1 LGDYCNT
8 QGLQDT
14 LFETDMRDV
23 SIIGIGQTPVA
34 EHWEKSLKDLAAEA
48 IRAAINDAHV
58 ERVDALYV
66 GNMCSGTLN
75 GQEHLGAFISDWV
88 GLRGVEAFKV
98 EAACGSGAAALRLG
112 YVAVAGELADCVV
125 VAGVEK
131 MTDRPSAQVTAA
143 LAMASDGDFEAQNGL
158 SFVAL
163 NALLMR
169 RYMHEYGVCHGDF
182 APFAIN
188 AHKNAMGNP
197 NALFPHAVTA
207 EDFCT
212 AKMIAD
218 PVNLLDS
225 SPVCDG
231 AAAVVL
237 CSTELA
243 RSFAARPVRIRA
255 SAAATDTIALH
266 DRRDLLGLEAATLS
280 ANKAYKQ
287 AKVKPSDID
296 LFELHD
302 AFTIMSV
309 LSLEACGFAPRGR
322 GVRLGTE
329 GDITIGGQIPIT
341 TMGGLKARGHP
352 VGATGIY
359 QVIEVAQQLREQAG
373 ANQVRDAR
381 LGMAQ
386 NIGGSGATVVTTILE
401 AAD

>member
-1 LGDYCNT
+1 
-8 QGLQDT
+8 
-14 LFETDMRDV
+14 MRDV
-23 SIIGIGQTPVA
+23 SIIGIGQTPVG
-34 EHWEKSLKDLAAEA
+34 EHWEKSLKELAAEA
-48 IRAAINDAHV
+48 VLGAIEDAQV
-58 ERVDALYV
+58 EHVDALYV

-75 GQEHLGAFISDWV
+75 GQEHLGALIADWV
-88 GLRGVEAFKV
+88 GLRGVEAVKI

-112 YVAVAGELADCVV
+112 YVAVAGELADFVV

-131 MTDRPSAQVTAA
+131 MTDRPSDQVTAA

-169 RYMHEYGVCHGDF
+169 RYMHEYNVRHGDF

-188 AHKNAMGNP
+188 AHKNAVNNP
-197 NALFPHAVTA
+197 HALFPHAVTA
-207 EDFCT
+207 HDFCT

-237 CSTELA
+237 CPTALA
-243 RSFAARPVRIRA
+243 RKFAARPVRIRA

-266 DRRDLLGLEAATLS
+266 DRRDLLGLEGAALS
-280 ANKAYKQ
+280 AAKAYSQ
-287 AKVKPSDID
+287 AKVTTEDID

-309 LSLEACGFAPRGR
+309 LSLEACGFAERGR

-329 GDITIGGQIPIT
+329 GDITIGGRIPIT

-359 QVIEVAQQLREQAG
+359 QVIEVALQLREQAG
-373 ANQVRDAR
+373 ANQVRNAR

-386 NIGGSGATVVTTILE
+386 NVGGSGATVVTTILE
-401 AAD
+401 AVE

>member
-1 LGDYCNT
+1 
-8 QGLQDT
+8 
-14 LFETDMRDV
+14 MRDV
-23 SIIGIGQTPVA
+23 SIVGIGQTPVG
-34 EHWEKSLKDLAAEA
+34 EHWDKSLKELAGAAVQSA
-48 IRAAINDAHV
+48 IKDAQV
-58 ERVDALYV
+58 ERVDALYI
-66 GNMCSGTLN
+66 GNMLSGVLN
-75 GQEHLGAFISDWV
+75 GQEHLGALVSDWV
-88 GLRGVEAFKV
+88 GLRGVEAVKI

-112 YVAVAGELADCVV
+112 YVAVAGELADFVV

-131 MTDRPSAQVTAA
+131 MTDRPSNQVTAA
-143 LAMASDGDFEAQNGL
+143 LAMASDGDFEEQNGL

-169 RYMHEYGVCHGDF
+169 RYMHEYGVSHRDF
-182 APFAIN
+182 APFSIN
-188 AHKNAMGNP
+188 AHNNAVGNP
-197 NALFPHAVTA
+197 NALFTHPVTVD
-207 EDFCT
+207 DFCA

-231 AAAVVL
+231 AAAVML
-237 CSTELA
+237 CPTEIA
-243 RSFAARPVRIRA
+243 RKLTARPVRIRA

-266 DRRDLLGLEAATLS
+266 DRRDLLGLEAATAS
-280 ANKAYKQ
+280 AAKAYRQ
-287 AKVKPSDID
+287 AGVTPKDID

-309 LSLEACGFAPRGR
+309 LSLESCGFADRGR
-322 GVRLGTE
+322 GVRLGAE

-359 QVIEVAQQLREQAG
+359 QVIEVVQQLRGQAG
-373 ANQVRDAR
+373 ANQVRDAS

-401 AAD
+401 AVG

>member
-1 LGDYCNT
+1 
-8 QGLQDT
+8 
-14 LFETDMRDV
+14 MRDV

-34 EHWEKSLKDLAAEA
+34 EHWEKSLKELAGEA
-48 IRAAINDAHV
+48 VQAAIKDAQV

-75 GQEHLGAFISDWV
+75 GQEHLGALISDWV
-88 GLRGVEAFKV
+88 GLRGVEAVKI

-112 YVAVAGELADCVV
+112 YVAVAGELADFVV
-125 VAGVEK
+125 VVGVEK
-131 MTDRPSAQVTAA
+131 MTDRPGEQVTAA

-169 RYMHEYGVCHGDF
+169 RYMHEYGVRHEDF

-188 AHKNAMGNP
+188 AHKNAVGNP
-197 NALFPHAVTA
+197 NALFPHAITA
-207 EDFCT
+207 EDFRV

-237 CSTELA
+237 CPTAIA
-243 RSFAARPVRIRA
+243 RRFNPRPVRIRA
-255 SAAATDTIALH
+255 SASATDSIALH
-266 DRRDLLGLEAATLS
+266 DRRDLLGLEGAALS
-280 ANKAYKQ
+280 ASKAYSQ
-287 AKVKPSDID
+287 AKVTSKDID
-296 LFELHD
+296 FFELHD

-309 LSLEACGFAPRGR
+309 LSLEACGFAERGR
-322 GVRLGTE
+322 GVRLGSD
-329 GDITIGGQIPIT
+329 GDIAIGGRIPIT

-359 QVIEVAQQLREQAG
+359 QVIEVVLQLRGQAG

-401 AAD
+401 TVE

>member
-1 LGDYCNT
+1 
-8 QGLQDT
+8 
-14 LFETDMRDV
+14 MRDV
-23 SIIGIGQTPVA
+23 SIIGMGQTPVR
-34 EHWEKSLKDLAAEA
+34 EHWDKSLKELAAEA
-48 IRAAINDAHV
+48 VQAAMTDAQI

-66 GNMCSGTLN
+66 GNMLSGPLA
-75 GQEHLGAFISDWV
+75 GQEHLGALVADWL
-88 GLRGVEAFKV
+88 GLRGVEAFKI

-112 YVAVAGELADCVV
+112 YVAVAGGLADFVV

-131 MTDRPSAQVTAA
+131 MTDRPGDQVTAA
-143 LAMASDGDFEAQNGL
+143 LAMAADGDFEAQNGF

-169 RYMHEYGVCHGDF
+169 RYMHEYGVRHEEF

-188 AHKNAMGNP
+188 AHKNAIGNP
-197 NALFPHAVTA
+197 YALFPHAITA
-207 EDFCT
+207 QDFCN
-212 AKMIAD
+212 ARMIAD

-237 CSTELA
+237 CPTALA
-243 RSFAARPVRIRA
+243 RAPHARPVRIRA
-255 SAAATDTIALH
+255 STSATDTVALH
-266 DRRDLLGLEAATLS
+266 DRRDLLTLEAAAVS
-280 ANKAYKQ
+280 ANKAYAQ
-287 AKVKPSDID
+287 ARIKAADID
-296 LFELHD
+296 IFEVHD

-309 LSLEACGFAPRGR
+309 LSLEACGFAERGR

-329 GDITIGGQIPIT
+329 GEIALGGRIPVT
-341 TMGGLKARGHP
+341 TLGGLKARGHP

-359 QVIEVAQQLREQAG
+359 QTIELALQLRGQAG

-401 AAD
+401 AVD

>member
-1 LGDYCNT
+1 
-8 QGLQDT
+8 
-14 LFETDMRDV
+14 MRDV
-23 SIIGIGQTPVA
+23 SIIGIGQTPVG
-34 EHWEKSLKDLAAEA
+34 EHWDKSLKDLAAEA
-48 IRAAINDAHV
+48 IQNAIKDAQA
-58 ERVDALYV
+58 ERIDALYV

-75 GQEHLGAFISDWV
+75 GQEHLGALISDWV
-88 GLRGVEAFKV
+88 GLRGVEAVKV

-112 YVAVAGELADCVV
+112 YVAVAGELADFVV

-131 MTDRPSAQVTAA
+131 MTDRPGDQVTAA
-143 LAMASDGDFEAQNGL
+143 LAMASDADFEAQNGL

-169 RYMHEYGVCHGDF
+169 RYMHEYGVGHAEF

-188 AHKNAMGNP
+188 AHKNAVANP
-197 NALFPHAVTA
+197 FALFPHAVTA
-207 EDFCT
+207 QDFCK

-237 CSTELA
+237 CPTAIA
-243 RSFAARPVRIRA
+243 RQFAARPVRIRA

-266 DRRDLLGLEAATLS
+266 DRRDLLGLEGAALS
-280 ANKAYKQ
+280 ATKAFGQ
-287 AKVKPSDID
+287 AKVTPKDID

-302 AFTIMSV
+302 AFTIVSV
-309 LSLEACGFAPRGR
+309 LSLEACGFAERGR

-329 GDITIGGQIPIT
+329 GDIAIGGQIPIS

-359 QVIEVAQQLREQAG
+359 QVLEVAQQLRGQAG
-373 ANQVRDAR
+373 ANQVRNAR

-386 NIGGSGATVVTTILE
+386 NVGGSGATVVTTILE
-401 AAD
+401 AVD

>member
-1 LGDYCNT
+1 
-8 QGLQDT
+8 
-14 LFETDMRDV
+14 MRDV
-23 SIIGIGQTPVA
+23 SIIGIGETPVG
-34 EHWEKSLKDLAAEA
+34 EHWEKSLKELAGDA
-48 IRAAINDAHV
+48 IQAAIKDAQI
-58 ERVDALYV
+58 ERVDVLYV

-75 GQEHLGAFISDWV
+75 GQEHLGALISDWV
-88 GLRGVEAFKV
+88 GLRGVEAVKI

-112 YVAVAGELADCVV
+112 YVAVAGELADFVV

-131 MTDRPSAQVTAA
+131 MTDRPSEQVTAA
-143 LAMASDGDFEAQNGL
+143 LAMASDADFEAQNGL

-169 RYMHEYGVCHGDF
+169 RYMHEFGVCHRDF

-188 AHKNAMGNP
+188 AHKNAVNNP
-197 NALFPHAVTA
+197 YALFPHAVTA
-207 EDFCT
+207 EDFSA

-237 CSTELA
+237 CPTEIA
-243 RSFAARPVRIRA
+243 RQFAARPVRIRA
-255 SAAATDTIALH
+255 SSAATDTIALH
-266 DRRDLLGLEAATLS
+266 DRRDLLGLEGAALS
-280 ANKAYKQ
+280 AAKAYSQ
-287 AKVKPSDID
+287 AKVTPKDID

-309 LSLEACGFAPRGR
+309 LSLEACGFAERGR
-322 GVRLGTE
+322 GVRLGAQ
-329 GDITIGGQIPIT
+329 GDIAIGGKIPIT

-359 QVIEVAQQLREQAG
+359 QVIEVALQLREQAG

-401 AAD
+401 AVE

>member
-1 LGDYCNT
+1 
-8 QGLQDT
+8 
-14 LFETDMRDV
+14 MRDV
-23 SIIGIGQTPVA
+23 SIIGLGQTPVG
-34 EHWEKSLKDLAAEA
+34 EHWEKSLKVLAGDA
-48 IRAAINDAHV
+48 IQAAIKDAQV

-75 GQEHLGAFISDWV
+75 GQEHLGALISDWV
-88 GLRGVEAFKV
+88 GLRGVEAVKV

-112 YVAVAGELADCVV
+112 YVAVAGELADFVV

-131 MTDRPSAQVTAA
+131 MTDRPGEQVTAA

-169 RYMHEYGVCHGDF
+169 RYMHEFGVSHRDF

-188 AHKNAMGNP
+188 AHKNAIGNP
-197 NALFPHAVTA
+197 YALFPHAVTV
-207 EDFCT
+207 EDFCA

-237 CSTELA
+237 CPTEIA
-243 RSFAARPVRIRA
+243 RQFTARPVRIRA
-255 SAAATDTIALH
+255 SSAATDTIALH
-266 DRRDLLGLEAATLS
+266 DRRDLLGLEGAALS
-280 ANKAYKQ
+280 ASKAYSQ
-287 AKVKPSDID
+287 AKVTPKDID

-309 LSLEACGFAPRGR
+309 LSLEACGFAERGR
-322 GVRLGTE
+322 GVRLGTQ
-329 GDITIGGQIPIT
+329 GDIAIGGQVPVT

-359 QVIEVAQQLREQAG
+359 QVIEVALQLREQAG

-401 AAD
+401 AVE

>member
-1 LGDYCNT
+1 
-8 QGLQDT
+8 
-14 LFETDMRDV
+14 MRDV
-23 SIIGIGQTPVA
+23 SIIGIGETPVG
-34 EHWEKSLKDLAAEA
+34 EHWEKSLKELAG
-48 IRAAINDAHV
+48 
-58 ERVDALYV
+58 VDVLYV

-75 GQEHLGAFISDWV
+75 GQEHLGALISDWV
-88 GLRGVEAFKV
+88 GLRGVEAVKI

-112 YVAVAGELADCVV
+112 YVAVAGELADFVV

-131 MTDRPSAQVTAA
+131 MTDRPSEQVTAA
-143 LAMASDGDFEAQNGL
+143 LAMASDADFEAQNGL

-169 RYMHEYGVCHGDF
+169 RYMHEFGVCHRDF

-188 AHKNAMGNP
+188 AHKNAVNNP
-197 NALFPHAVTA
+197 YALFPHAVTA
-207 EDFCT
+207 EDFSA

-237 CSTELA
+237 CPTEIA
-243 RSFAARPVRIRA
+243 RQFAARPVRIRA
-255 SAAATDTIALH
+255 SSAATDTIALH
-266 DRRDLLGLEAATLS
+266 DRRDLLGLEGAALS
-280 ANKAYKQ
+280 AAKAYSQ
-287 AKVKPSDID
+287 AKVTPKDID

-309 LSLEACGFAPRGR
+309 LSLEACGFAERGR
-322 GVRLGTE
+322 GVRLGAQ
-329 GDITIGGQIPIT
+329 GDIAIGGKIPIT

-359 QVIEVAQQLREQAG
+359 QVIEVALQLREQAG

-401 AAD
+401 AVE